1 MRRVWR
7 TLKSLRFY
15 SLYKLMSWPA
25 TVSGGEIRI
34 RDTVLE
40 AKVPAR
46 VPDPQ
51 SQFSQHSTERARWPC
66 TGSGLLQERGPQ
78 RWVPDSFIVGSKLA
92 CSWLQRKMLFLFY
105 WTVNKPALHSE
116 GRYYLDPLSS
126 RALHYTASLR
136 RQSRI
141 RTVSASAHS
150 SNRIVS
156 QQEGGSWV
164 EVIRPQPPGLQNI
177 NVTQWSCGCVVCR
190 APPEAVQC
198 LPAGLHVLVAQE
210 HSLRSCFGSPEI

>member
-7 TLKSLRFY
+7 TMKSLSFY
-15 SLYKLMSWPA
+15 PFYKLTSWPA

-40 AKVPAR
+40 ARVPAL

-51 SQFSQHSTERARWPC
+51 PQFSQHSTERARWPC

-78 RWVPDSFIVGSKLA
+78 LWVPDSFIVGSKLA
-92 CSWLQRKMLFLFY
+92 CSWLQGKMLFLFY
-105 WTVNKPALHSE
+105 WTVSKPALHSE
-116 GRYYLDPLSS
+116 GRHYLGPLSS
-126 RALHYTASLR
+126 RALHYTA
-136 RQSRI
+136 SRI

-150 SNRIVS
+150 SSRIVS
-156 QQEGGSWV
+156 QQEEGNWV

-177 NVTQWSCGCVVCR
+177 NVTQWSCGSVMCG

-198 LPAGLHVLVAQE
+198 LPAGLHIP
-210 HSLRSCFGSPEI
+210 GSPGT